1 MTNNGNRYEPVKTR
15 IMKTEI
21 QERHLIYTYKDKVY
35 QAYKKWTFKHCEDVL
50 KRLGATYWEIG

>member
-1 MTNNGNRYEPVKTR
+1 
-15 IMKTEI
+15 MKTEI